1 MGSVSHLILFFVLA
15 VMVIAALP
23 HSLGSVFSLGFLFS
37 LPVVYRRQMLLKMR
51 QPLAY
56 FSPSLSSTPPILPQ

>member
-37 LPVVYRRQMLLKMR
+37 MPVVYRRQMLLEMR
-51 QPLAY
+51 AY